1 MVVAPVI
8 MIVED
13 EADAANLL
21 QHRLQKRG
29 YRTIAIDNGIDAMNT
44 AFESKPDL
52 IILDLML
59 PKLHGFEVCRMLKY
73 SPITR
78 SIPILMLTAMH
89 DPENKVAG
97 LRVGADDYVT
107 KPYDL
112 PELLARIDALLRR
125 AVVSTVAP
133 FDRR

>member
-1 MVVAPVI
+1 MTCPVI
-8 MIVED
+8 LIVED
-13 EADAANLL
+13 EVDAANLL

-29 YRTIAIDNGIDAMNT
+29 YRTHAVDNGLDALNS
-44 AFESKPDL
+44 AFEIKPDL

-78 SIPILMLTAMH
+78 HIPVVMLTALE
-89 DPENKVAG
+89 DRESKVTG
-97 LRVGADDYVT
+97 LRLGADDYLT

-112 PELLARIDALLRR
+112 AELLARLEALLKRP
-125 AVVSTVAP
+125 AP
-133 FDRR
+133 AGIS